1 MMQMFKFTL
10 LILLAAFGLAFAC
23 QQPNH
28 NPLQYPK
35 PPKSN
40 TIHQYPGGVSI
51 VDSFHVLENPEDPQ
65 TIAYIAQE
73 NTLTKTYLA
82 QIPYLDHLKDRV
94 RKLAEYD
101 RYLNVQE
108 KAGWIYYRHN
118 PMGKFKQPVLYRT
131 KSVAAKPEVV
141 FDPLSLSKDGLV
153 SVLDFSF
160 SENGRFLALTLSE
173 KGSDWNTIRILD
185 TESKELLSDA
195 VQWVK
200 FSGPPA
206 WQGNDGFYI
215 NKFPTP
221 TGEFDKSLFAKV
233 FYHKVGTSEADDQL
247 IYEDKTDSLMLFSPK
262 VMANKWLIIEASRST
277 SNNAVFVKNLNL
289 PSSAFIAVRPNA
301 ILNEHEIIG
310 ATEDELFIN
319 TNENASERRVVKVNM
334 RIPRVFQELVPA
346 RKDAVLAGAWLA
358 NGNIVAHYLNNAC
371 SELRVFDMKGN
382 NAKTIQ
388 LPDDFCTLGEFHGD
402 EDSPNAY
409 FSIQTFLDPTS
420 VYQLDMNTL
429 QFSIFREVG
438 SPLVKNDYDTRRI
451 WVKSEDD
458 ILIPAFVVSKKGTQL
473 DGTNKILL
481 YGYGGFNIAVTPTFR
496 LLHAAFLDAGGVLV
510 VACLR
515 GGSEYGENWHQAG
528 TKLNKQN
535 VFDDFI
541 AVAEHLIDEKYCS
554 SNTLAISGASNG
566 GLLVGAVLT
575 QRPDLCSVA
584 LPAVGVLDML
594 RFNTTSGGSLWENDY
609 GSPQNEAEFKALYK
623 YSPVHNAR
631 PAKYPATM
639 ILTAMTDTRVN
650 PYLHSLKF
658 TAALQSNQKG
668 DKPILLR
675 AEIGA
680 GHGSG
685 KTIEQQ
691 IEETT
696 DVLGFTLYNLGVIDL
711 KK

>member
-1 MMQMFKFTL
+1 MKLMF
-10 LILLAAFGLAFAC
+10 LLALCCALGIFC
-23 QQPNH
+23 QQPNPS
-28 NPLQYPK
+28 PLQYPK

-40 TIHQYPGGVSI
+40 TIHQYAGGVSV
-51 VDSFHVLENPEDPQ
+51 VDSFHILENPDAPQ
-65 TIAYIAQE
+65 TIAYLAQE
-73 NTLTKTYLA
+73 TTLTKAYLS
-82 QIPYLDHLKDRV
+82 QIPYLNPLKDRV
-94 RKLAEYD
+94 RKIAEYD

-131 KSVAAKPEVV
+131 KSITAEPEVV

-160 SENGRFLALTLSE
+160 SEDGRLLALTLSE

-185 TESKELLSDA
+185 TESKEMLSDA
-195 VQWVK
+195 IQWVK

-206 WQGNDGFYI
+206 WQGNKGFYI
-215 NKFPTP
+215 NKFPAP

-233 FYHKVGTSEADDQL
+233 YFHKIGTSPSEDEL
-247 IYEDKTDSLMLFSPK
+247 IYENKTDSLMLFSPK

-277 SNNAVFVKNLNL
+277 SNNAVFVKNLNQ
-289 PSSAFIAVRPNA
+289 PNSTFIAVRPNA
-301 ILNEHEIIG
+301 TLNEHEVIG
-310 ATEDELFIN
+310 ATEDEIFIN
-319 TNENASERRVVKVNM
+319 TNEDADARRVVKVNM
-334 RIPRVFQELVPA
+334 RIPRVFQEVVPA
-346 RKDAVLAGAWLA
+346 QKDVLTGAWLA
-358 NGNIVAHYLNNAC
+358 NGNIVAHYLKNAC
-371 SELRVFDMKGN
+371 SELHVFDLRGN
-382 NAKTIQ
+382 NAKTVL
-388 LPDDFCTLGEFHGD
+388 LPDAFCTLGEFHGD

-420 VYQLDMNTL
+420 VYCLDMNTL
-429 QFSIFREVG
+429 LFTTFREVG
-438 SPLVKNDYDTRRI
+438 SPLLKTDFETRRI
-451 WVKSEDD
+451 WVKSKDGT
-458 ILIPAFVVSKKGTQL
+458 LIPAFVVFKKGTPL
-473 DGTNKILL
+473 NGTNKVLL
-481 YGYGGFNIAVTPTFR
+481 YGYGGFNVAVTPTFR
-496 LLHAAFLDAGGVLV
+496 LLHAAFLDAGGILV

-515 GGSEYGENWHQAG
+515 GGSEYGESWHQAG

-541 AVAEHLIDEKYCS
+541 AIAEHLIKEKYCS
-554 SNTLAISGASNG
+554 ASTLALHGASNG
-566 GLLVGAVLT
+566 GLLVGAVIT

-594 RFNTTSGGSLWENDY
+594 RFNTTSGGALWESDY
-609 GSPQNEAEFKALYK
+609 GGPQNEAEFNALYK
-623 YSPVHNAR
+623 YSPVHNTR
-631 PAKYPATM
+631 PAEYPATM
-639 ILTAMTDTRVN
+639 IITAMTDTRVN

-675 AEIGA
+675 AENGA

-696 DVLGFTLYNLGVIDL
+696 DVLGFTLYNFGVTDI